1 MKNKIN
7 EKHLQKLE
15 EIQKNLVSVDPLID
29 QYFEA

>member
-1 MKNKIN
+1 MKSKIN

-15 EIQKNLVSVDPLID
+15 EIQKNLVNIDPLID